1 MLFVRLFTFLGDSIA
16 FKQLGEVYEE
26 LRSHLEAFHELK
38 GGDDEKG
45 GTLRLCCSLRC
56 LPFINKYNT

>member
-1 MLFVRLFTFLGDSIA
+1 MLFIRLFTFHGDSIA

-38 GGDDEKG
+38 GGGQQKG
-45 GTLRLCCSLRC
+45 GRDLTTSAL
-56 LPFINKYNT
+56 FAIY